1 MTPRIHA
8 SLGATLLLVLTAA
21 TAVGCPREDDAAC
34 PACSDPE
41 IRGTVE
47 SPALDELS
55 GIAASGR
62 HDDVLW
68 AHNDSGDTPRIFA
81 LSAAGAHLASYTLAG
96 AAHEDWEDIAQAPC
110 DAGQCLYV
118 GDIGDNDRQRSS
130 YAIYVVVE
138 PEAIEPG
145 NHELPVERVEF
156 GYPDGSHDAETLL
169 VHPRTGVV
177 TIVTKAEDG
186 PASVYELPSLASGDA
201 LVARFVGELDPPE
214 GSARITAGAVHPD
227 ATGVLLRTNERLF
240 HWALASDQTVADAL
254 AGPGCELPLASEDQ
268 GEAVTWQAGAIVT
281 IGEGLNPPINVSDCG
296 AS

>member
-1 MTPRIHA
+1 MTPRM
-8 SLGATLLLVLTAA
+8 LLLALAA
-21 TAVGCPREDDAAC
+21 TAAGCNSDDVAPC
-34 PACSDPE
+34 PACPE
-41 IRGTVE
+41 PESPGTVE
-47 SPALDELS
+47 TPALDELS

-62 HDDVLW
+62 HDDVLY
-68 AHNDSGDTPRIFA
+68 AHNDSGDAARIFA
-81 LSAAGAHLASYTLAG
+81 LSATGAHLASYTLAG
-96 AAHEDWEDIAQAPC
+96 ATHEDWEDIAQAPC

-138 PEAIEPG
+138 PDTIELG
-145 NHELPVERVEF
+145 NHEIAAERVEF
-156 GYPDGSHDAETLL
+156 SYPDGSHDAETLL

-186 PASVYELPSLASGDA
+186 PASVYALPSLASGEA
-201 LVARFVGELDPPE
+201 LVATRVGELDPPD
-214 GSARITAGAVHPD
+214 GSARFTAGAVHPD
-227 ATGVLLRTNERLF
+227 ATGVLLRTNARLF
-240 HWALASDQTVADAL
+240 HWPLASGQTVADAL
-254 AGPGCELPLASEDQ
+254 AGPACELPLASESQ